1 MILEFLTNECRVGV
15 CAQSARWLLRAEQA
29 STDASALV
37 DITAVLQPPPSLRDT
52 GREVGG
58 RDLAVGN
65 TSQANAT

>member
-1 MILEFLTNECRVGV
+1 MNVVSG
-15 CAQSARWLLRAEQA
+15 SALSQPAGLLRAEQA